1 MNIEKANCAH
11 RLTHTFFRFFSVKI
25 DLSNFLQ
32 WRINVFLYKTLSWKI
47 AFFYIYTLGKLF
59 FSLNR
64 KEKWKIESAI
74 HAVFEDHKNASEM
87 NAVLRNVFRGI
98 LSHYYEKLFNAFS
111 SAEILKAFL
120 DMHIKSQGIA
130 AIKQALANGKGVLL
144 VTGHFGGVEFIP
156 AFLAANSCPVTIIA
170 RFSSDSLRN
179 TSIQKAK
186 KFSTRIIDA
195 DNTPNI
201 IKAVFDNL
209 RQNRIVITQC
219 DEIGEWRPS
228 RKNTLFFLG
237 KQINLDRTIDILL
250 KRLGTSIAF
259 CIMHRE
265 NNYQYRFIA
274 HSFEEKEH
282 ILGPEN
288 LSIGARILK
297 LLEKYI
303 YEYPEQWYQW
313 KKYAD
318 MEMIPSEDIRVG
330 RPASLPLLQ
339 PSLEK
344 AA

>member
-1 MNIEKANCAH
+1 
-11 RLTHTFFRFFSVKI
+11 VKI
-25 DLSNFLQ
+25 NLSDFLQ
-32 WRINVFLYKTLSWKI
+32 WRINVFFYKRLSWKI
-47 AFFYIYTLGKLF
+47 AFFYIYILGNLF

-74 HAVFEDHKNASEM
+74 HTVFADRKNDSEI

-111 SAEILKAFL
+111 SVEILKAFL
-120 DMHIKSQGIA
+120 DMRIKNQGIT
-130 AIKQALANGKGVLL
+130 AIKQALSNGKGVLL

-170 RFSSDSLRN
+170 RFSSDLLRD

-201 IKAVFDNL
+201 MKAVFQNL
-209 RQNRIVITQC
+209 RENRIVITQC

-250 KRLGTSIAF
+250 KRCGTSIAF
-259 CIMHRE
+259 CIMHRD
-265 NNYQYRFIA
+265 NNYRYRFIA
-274 HSFEEKEH
+274 HLLEEEAEH
-282 ILGPEN
+282 ILIPEN

-297 LLEKYI
+297 FLEKYI

-318 MEMIPSEDIRVG
+318 MEMIPFEGIKARKPS
-330 RPASLPLLQ
+330 SLPLLR
-339 PSLEK
+339 PSLGN
-344 AA
+344 AS

>member
-1 MNIEKANCAH
+1 
-11 RLTHTFFRFFSVKI
+11 
-25 DLSNFLQ
+25 
-32 WRINVFLYKTLSWKI
+32 
-47 AFFYIYTLGKLF
+47 LF

-74 HAVFEDHKNASEM
+74 HTVFADLKKHSEI
-87 NAVLRNVFRGI
+87 NVILRKVFRGI

-120 DMHIKSQGIA
+120 DMRIKSQGIA
-130 AIKQALANGKGVLL
+130 PIRQALSNGKGVLL

-170 RFSSDSLRN
+170 KFSSDLLRD

-195 DNTPNI
+195 DDTPNI
-201 IKAVFDNL
+201 IKAVSDNL
-209 RQNRIVITQC
+209 KENRIVITQC
-219 DEIGEWRPS
+219 DEISEWRPS

-250 KRLGTSIAF
+250 KRCGTSIVF
-259 CIMHRE
+259 CIMHRD
-265 NNYQYRFIA
+265 NNYRYRFIA
-274 HSFEEKEH
+274 HSLEEEEH
-282 ILGPEN
+282 ILSPEN
-288 LSIGARILK
+288 LSIGAKILK
-297 LLEKYI
+297 FLEKYI

-318 MEMIPSEDIRVG
+318 MEMIPSEGIKVA
-330 RPASLPLLQ
+330 RPSSVSLLR
-339 PSLEK
+339 PSLSK
-344 AA
+344 AS

>member
-1 MNIEKANCAH
+1 
-11 RLTHTFFRFFSVKI
+11 VKI
-25 DLSNFLQ
+25 NLSSFLQ
-32 WRINVFLYKTLSWKI
+32 WRINVFFYKRLSWKI
-47 AFFYIYTLGKLF
+47 AFFYICILGNLF

-74 HAVFEDHKNASEM
+74 HTVFADLKKHSEI
-87 NAVLRNVFRGI
+87 NVILRKVFRGI

-120 DMHIKSQGIA
+120 DMRIKSQGIA
-130 AIKQALANGKGVLL
+130 PIRQALSNGKGVLL

-170 RFSSDSLRN
+170 KFSSDLLRD

-195 DNTPNI
+195 DDTPNI
-201 IKAVFDNL
+201 IKAVSDNL
-209 RQNRIVITQC
+209 KENRIVITQC
-219 DEIGEWRPS
+219 DEISEWRPS

-250 KRLGTSIAF
+250 KRCGTSIVF
-259 CIMHRE
+259 CIMHRD
-265 NNYQYRFIA
+265 NNYRYRFIA
-274 HSFEEKEH
+274 HSLEEEEH
-282 ILGPEN
+282 ILSPEN
-288 LSIGARILK
+288 LSIGAKILK
-297 LLEKYI
+297 FLEKYI

-318 MEMIPSEDIRVG
+318 MEMIPSEGIKVA
-330 RPASLPLLQ
+330 RPSSVSLLR
-339 PSLEK
+339 PSLSK
-344 AA
+344 AS